1 MKIDLQLN
9 LKTQIQKLVFLH
21 LDMDVEDLVSN
32 LMIRLSIGT
41 NIPPPPTPPTLQKTA
56 PKTPTIDHTI
66 ILHPNFIA

>member
-41 NIPPPPTPPTLQKTA
+41 NIPPPPTPPTLPTAA
-56 PKTPTIDHTI
+56 PKNPTIDPMI
-66 ILHPNFIA
+66 ILHPIFIA